1 MLSSDKEDMVVI
13 KGWGQTKYIR
23 KPSDTDSLFDLF
35 AEAISTALVDAN
47 LKLSDIDG
55 FAVSSFTLKPD
66 RAIDLAVKFNLKINW
81 IMDGS
86 TGGASGIDMLQ
97 HAASAIKDKTVKNI
111 LLLSGDLFREGQ
123 FADLI
128 LNYNTNTRDYLAP
141 SGIIGPNP
149 MFAILTTLQMNKY
162 HFMKEDYGKI
172 VISQRKY
179 ANSNP
184 KALYRDLLTIS
195 DYLAAPMISTPL
207 GLYDCVPVVSGAS
220 AIIVGS
226 FVGDKNAKNCLQV
239 KKVRANHNYDYHN
252 GDGTST
258 GLSEIAPEFWEEVN
272 LKPEEINF
280 LALYDDYPAI
290 VLAQLMDL
298 GFVSRDNSS
307 ASLQSFIEKSTTQLN
322 SSGGQ
327 LTCGQNGAGGGMHGL
342 IEICEGLKNDREAQY
357 GLACGY
363 GMVTYRYGSC
373 SNLVLI
379 EASR

>member
-1 MLSSDKEDMVVI
+1 MVVI

-23 KPSDTDSLFDLF
+23 KPSNTDSLIDLF
-35 AEAISTALVDAN
+35 AEAISSALNDAN

-55 FAVSSFTLKPD
+55 IAVSSFTLKPD
-66 RAIDLAVKFNLKINW
+66 HAIDLAVKFNLKVNW

-97 HAASAIKDKTVKNI
+97 HAVSAIKDKTAKNI
-111 LLLSGDLFREGQ
+111 LLLGGDLFKEND
-123 FADLI
+123 FTDLI
-128 LNYNTNTRDYLAP
+128 LNYNTNTRDFHSPAGLV
-141 SGIIGPNP
+141 GPNP
-149 MFAILTTLQMNKY
+149 LFALLTTLQMNKY
-162 HFMKEDYGKI
+162 HFTKEDYGKV
-172 VISQRKY
+172 VISQRKH
-179 ANSNP
+179 ANANP
-184 KALYRDLLTIS
+184 KALYRDPLTMTE
-195 DYLAAPMISTPL
+195 YLAAPIISAPL

-220 AIIVGS
+220 AIIVGQS
-226 FVGDKNAKNCLQV
+226 SIDATLENELQV
-239 KKVRANHNYDYHN
+239 KKISTMHNYDYQN

-258 GLSEIAPEFWEEVN
+258 GLSEIALEFWEEVK
-272 LKPEEINF
+272 LKPKDVNY

-298 GFVSRDNSS
+298 GFISRENSP
-307 ASLQSFIEKSTTQLN
+307 ASLQNFIENSKTQLN

-342 IEICEGLKNDREAQY
+342 IEICEGLRNDKQSKY

-379 EASR
+379 EAHR

>member
-1 MLSSDKEDMVVI
+1 MSSDKEDTIVI

-23 KPSDTDSLFDLF
+23 KPSETDSLFDLF
-35 AEAISTALVDAN
+35 AEAISTALDDSN

-66 RAIDLAVKFNLKINW
+66 RAIDLAVKFNLKVNW

-97 HAASAIKDKTVKNI
+97 HAASAIKDKTAKNI

-123 FADLI
+123 FADLV
-128 LNYNTNTRDYLAP
+128 LNYNTNTRDNLAP
-141 SGIIGPNP
+141 SGITGPNP
-149 MFAILTTLQMNKY
+149 LFALLTSLQMDK
-162 HFMKEDYGKI
+162 HHLTKEDYGKI
-172 VISQRKY
+172 VIAQRKH

-184 KALYRDLLTIS
+184 KALYRELLTMP

-226 FVGDKNAKNCLQV
+226 ATGDKGSKKNLQV
-239 KKVRANHNYDYHN
+239 KKMRANHNYDFHN

-258 GLSEIAPEFWEEVN
+258 GLSEIASDFWNEVN
-272 LKPEEINF
+272 LKLEEVNY

-298 GFVSRDNSS
+298 GFVSRENSS
-307 ASLQSFIEKSTTQLN
+307 ASLQSFLDKSKTQLN

-342 IEICEGLKNDREAQY
+342 IEICEGLRNNPDSQY

-373 SNLVLI
+373 SNLVLV

>member
-1 MLSSDKEDMVVI
+1 MLLSDKENIVVI

-23 KPSDTDSLFDLF
+23 KASDTDSLLNLF
-35 AEAISTALVDAN
+35 TEAISTALDNAN

-55 FAVSSFTLKPD
+55 FAVSSFTLSPD
-66 RAIDLAVKFNLKINW
+66 RAIDLAVKFNLKVNW

-97 HAASAIKDKTVKNI
+97 HAASAIKDKTAKNI

-128 LNYNTNTRDYLAP
+128 LNYNSNTRDYLSP

-149 MFAILTTLQMNKY
+149 MFALLTTLQMNKY
-162 HFMKEDYGKI
+162 NLTKEDYGKI
-172 VISQRKY
+172 VISQRKH

-184 KALYRDLLTIS
+184 KALYRDLLTMPE
-195 DYLAAPMISTPL
+195 YLEAPMISTPL

-220 AIIVGS
+220 AVIVGS
-226 FVGDKNAKNCLQV
+226 SASDKNARNSLRV
-239 KKVRANHNYDYHN
+239 KEIRANHNFDYQN

-258 GLSEIAPEFWEEVN
+258 GLSEIAPEFWNETN
-272 LKPEEINF
+272 LKLEDIDY
-280 LALYDDYPAI
+280 LALYDDYPSI

-298 GFVSRDNSS
+298 GFVSRENSS

-342 IEICEGLKNDREAQY
+342 IEIFDGLKNNIDSRY

-363 GMVTYRYGSC
+363 GMITYRYGSC
-373 SNLVLI
+373 SNLALI
-379 EASR
+379 ETIR

>member
-1 MLSSDKEDMVVI
+1 MVVI

-23 KPSDTDSLFDLF
+23 KPSENDSLIDLF
-35 AEAISTALVDAN
+35 AEAISTALIDAN
-47 LKLSDIDG
+47 LELSDIDG

-66 RAIDLAVKFNLKINW
+66 RAIDLAVKFNLKVNW

-97 HAASAIKDKTVKNI
+97 HAASAIKDKTAKNI
-111 LLLSGDLFREGQ
+111 LLLSGDLFKENE
-123 FADLI
+123 FADLV
-128 LNYNTNTRDYLAP
+128 LNYNTNTRDFLSPA
-141 SGIIGPNP
+141 GLVGPNP
-149 MFAILTTLQMNKY
+149 LFALLTTIQMNKY
-162 HFMKEDYGKI
+162 HFTKEDYGNI
-172 VISQRKY
+172 VISQRKH
-179 ANSNP
+179 ANTNP
-184 KALYRDLLTIS
+184 KALYRDLLTMTE
-195 DYLAAPMISTPL
+195 YLASPMISSPL

-220 AIIVGS
+220 AIIVGQPS
-226 FVGDKNAKNCLQV
+226 PDETLENKLQV
-239 KKVRANHNYDYHN
+239 KKISAKHNYDFHN

-258 GLSEIAPEFWEEVN
+258 GLSEIAPKFWDEVK
-272 LKPEEINF
+272 LKPEEINY

-298 GFVSRDNSS
+298 GYVSRENSP
-307 ASLQSFIEKSTTQLN
+307 ASFQNFLENSKTQLN

-342 IEICEGLKNDREAQY
+342 IEIFEGLSNDKRSKY

-379 EASR
+379 EVNR

>member
-1 MLSSDKEDMVVI
+1 LPSDKEESVVI

-23 KPSDTDSLFDLF
+23 KPSENESLFDLF
-35 AEAISTALVDAN
+35 AKAISIALDDAN

-66 RAIDLAVKFNLKINW
+66 RAIDLAVKFNLKVNW

-86 TGGASGIDMLQ
+86 TGGASGIDILQ
-97 HAASAIKDKTVKNI
+97 HAASAIKDKTAKNI

-123 FADLI
+123 FADLV
-128 LNYNTNTRDYLAP
+128 LNYNTTTRDYLAP

-149 MFAILTTLQMNKY
+149 LFALLTTLQMDKY
-162 HFMKEDYGKI
+162 HLTKKDYGSI
-172 VISQRKY
+172 VIAQRKF

-184 KALYRDLLTIS
+184 KALYRELLTMS

-220 AIIVGS
+220 AIVVGS
-226 FVGDKNAKNCLQV
+226 ATGDKNAKNNLQV
-239 KKVRANHNYDYHN
+239 KKIRANHNYDFHN

-258 GLSEIAPEFWEEVN
+258 GLSEIALDFWNEVN
-272 LKPEEINF
+272 LKPEEVSY

-298 GFVSRDNSS
+298 GFVSRENSS
-307 ASLQSFIEKSTTQLN
+307 SSLQSFLDKSETQLN

-342 IEICEGLKNDREAQY
+342 IEVCEGLKNNPNS
-357 GLACGY
+357 
-363 GMVTYRYGSC
+363 RYG
-373 SNLVLI
+373 V
-379 EASR
+379 A

>member
-1 MLSSDKEDMVVI
+1 MVVI
-13 KGWGQTKYIR
+13 KGWGQTNYIR
-23 KPSDTDSLFDLF
+23 KPSDADSLIDMF
-35 AEAISTALVDAN
+35 AEAISTALNDAK

-66 RAIDLAVKFNLKINW
+66 RAIDLAVKFNLKVNW

-97 HAASAIKDKTVKNI
+97 HAASAIKDKTAKNI
-111 LLLSGDLFREGQ
+111 LLLSGDLFKENE
-123 FADLI
+123 FADLV
-128 LNYNTNTRDYLAP
+128 LNYNTNTRDFLSPA
-141 SGIIGPNP
+141 GLVGPNP
-149 MFAILTTLQMNKY
+149 LFALLTTIQMNKY
-162 HFMKEDYGKI
+162 HFTKEDYGNI
-172 VISQRKY
+172 VISQRKH
-179 ANSNP
+179 ANANP
-184 KALYRDLLTIS
+184 KALYRDLLTMTE
-195 DYLAAPMISTPL
+195 YLAAPMISSPL

-220 AIIVGS
+220 AIIVGQS
-226 FVGDKNAKNCLQV
+226 SPDETLENKLQV
-239 KKVRANHNYDYHN
+239 KKIIAKHNYDYHN

-258 GLSEIAPEFWEEVN
+258 GLSEIAPEFWDEVK

-298 GFVSRDNSS
+298 GYVSRENSP
-307 ASLQSFIEKSTTQLN
+307 ASFQNFLENSKTQLN

-342 IEICEGLKNDREAQY
+342 IEIFEGLRNDKSSKY

-379 EASR
+379 EVNR